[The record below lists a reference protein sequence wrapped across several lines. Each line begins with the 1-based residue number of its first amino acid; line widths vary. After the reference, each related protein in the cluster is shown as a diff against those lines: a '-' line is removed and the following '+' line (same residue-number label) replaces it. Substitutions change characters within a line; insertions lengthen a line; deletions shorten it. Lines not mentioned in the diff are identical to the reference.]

1 MITRPALVL
10 GAAAL
15 AATAMSVAH
24 AEGDPRQGRYEAQT
38 CLGCH
43 GVSGYAN
50 VYPSYHVPKLGGQ
63 NPDYIVSALKA
74 YKEGKRDH
82 ATMQAQARSLTEQE
96 MQDIAAYFA
105 TIERE

>member
-1 MITRPALVL
+1 MTMRRALVL
-10 GAAAL
+10 GGAAL
-15 AATAMSVAH
+15 AAALSGSAQ
-24 AEGDPRQGRYEAQT
+24 AEGDPRQGRYAAQT

-82 ATMQAQARSLTEQE
+82 ATMQAQARSLSDRE
-96 MQDIAAYFA
+96 MEDIAAYFA
-105 TIERE
+105 TIESD

>member
-1 MITRPALVL
+1 MTTRRALAL
-10 GAAAL
+10 GVAAL
-15 AATAMSVAH
+15 ALAFVSAAQ

-63 NPDYIVSALKA
+63 NPDYIISALKA

-82 ATMQAQARSLTEQE
+82 ATMQAQARSLTEQQME
-96 MQDIAAYFA
+96 DIAAYFA
-105 TIERE
+105 TVEGE